1 MPKKTSKKVA
11 RSLKERSPK
20 ARSNVSAAKPLAARS
35 SKKKAPARSARAS
48 GKKPKARRVE
58 AVPAAYG
65 AVTPQL
71 VVSPCTDA
79 LEFYEKAFG
88 AKVTMKMPGPNG
100 ALMHAEMKIG
110 GAIIMLSD
118 ELPPMSG
125 QGPRKTPKSV
135 GATTGGVMLYVKD
148 VDAVFARAVD
158 AGAKGTMPPQD
169 TFWGDRFGQVEDP
182 FGHAWS
188 MATHIRD
195 VSPKEMRAA
204 MASMTPAEA

>member
-1 MPKKTSKKVA
+1 MPKKTSKKAA
-11 RSLKERSPK
+11 RPSQT
-20 ARSNVSAAKPLAARS
+20 RSNPSTAKRTAARS
-35 SKKKAPARSARAS
+35 GKKKTAARRAGANGKSA
-48 GKKPKARRVE
+48 KARKVE

-110 GAIIMLSD
+110 GAVIMLAD
-118 ELPPMSG
+118 ELPPMAG
-125 QGPRKTPKSV
+125 QGPRKTPKNA

-204 MASMTPAEA
+204 MANMTPAEA

>member
-1 MPKKTSKKVA
+1 MPKKTSKKA
-11 RSLKERSPK
+11 GRSPK
-20 ARSNVSAAKPLAARS
+20 ERSNVSAAKPMAARS

-58 AVPAAYG
+58 AIPAAYG
-65 AVTPQL
+65 VVTPQL

-79 LEFYEKAFG
+79 LAFYEKAFG

-148 VDAVFARAVD
+148 VDAVFARAVE